1 MTGLDWVALGLAGFA
16 ALAGAARGF
25 VWSGLSLAGLVGGAI
40 LGGRLASHLLD
51 RGAGS
56 PYSPLIAL
64 AGAAGLALLLEAL
77 GSAAG
82 ASFRS
87 RLRFSSLRALDSAG
101 GLIAGAL
108 TGLALVWV
116 LGAVGLQL
124 PGQTKL
130 RREIQRSVVL
140 RKLNSIVPPR
150 RFLHALARIDP
161 LPVLTGPRLP
171 AQPPNPGVLRA
182 DGPRRAAPSV
192 VRILG
197 TACGLGVEGSGWVAG
212 RGIVVTA
219 AHVVAGEQDTTVLPL
234 SGGRLPARAIAFD
247 ARNDLAVLRTP
258 GLSERALR
266 LVDPRP
272 GATVAILGYPENG
285 PLDAVPGRIGTT
297 ATVLSQDA
305 YGRGPVLR
313 TVTSFSGVVRHG
325 DSGGPA
331 VDATGAVQATVFA
344 ARTEGRGGFG
354 VPSSLVRRALAS
366 ARGPVSTGPCAS

>member
-64 AGAAGLALLLEAL
+64 AGAAGLAMLLEAV

-87 RLRFSSLRALDSAG
+87 RLRFSSLRLLDSAG

-108 TGLALVWV
+108 TGFAFVWV

-171 AQPPNPGVLRA
+171 AQPPNPRVLRA

-212 RGIVVTA
+212 RGLVVTA

-247 ARNDLAVLRTP
+247 VRNDLAVLRTP
-258 GLSERALR
+258 GLRERALR

-297 ATVLSQDA
+297 ATALSQDA

-366 ARGPVSTGPCAS
+366 ASGPVSTGPCTP

>member
-64 AGAAGLALLLEAL
+64 AGAAGLAMLLEAL

-171 AQPPNPGVLRA
+171 AQPPNPQVLRA

-219 AHVVAGEQDTTVLPL
+219 AHVVAGGQDTTVLPL

-247 ARNDLAVLRTP
+247 ARNDLAVLRAP

-285 PLDAVPGRIGTT
+285 PLEAVSGRIGTT
-297 ATVLSQDA
+297 ATVMSLNA

-366 ARGPVSTGPCAS
+366 ASGPVSTGPCAP

>member
-1 MTGLDWVALGLAGFA
+1 MTGLDWLALGLVGFA

-25 VWSGLSLAGLVGGAI
+25 VWSSLSLAGLAGGAI
-40 LGGRLASHLLD
+40 LGGRLAPSVLE

-64 AGAAGLALLLEAL
+64 AGAAGLAILLEAV

-87 RLRFSSLRALDSAG
+87 RMRFSGLRALDSAG
-101 GLIAGAL
+101 GLVAGAL
-108 TGLALVWV
+108 AGLTFIWV
-116 LGAVGLQL
+116 IGAVGLQL

-130 RREIQRSVVL
+130 RHEIQRSLVL
-140 RKLNSIVPPR
+140 RQLNSIVPPR
-150 RFLHALARIDP
+150 RVLRALARVDP
-161 LPVLTGPRLP
+161 LPTLTGPRVP
-171 AQPPNPGVLRA
+171 AQPPSPRVLNA
-182 DGPRRAAPSV
+182 DGPRKAAPSV

-219 AHVVAGEQDTTVLPL
+219 AHVVAGEEDTTAVTLSGASLRARAIVFDPRNDVAVLRVPGLSARALPL
-234 SGGRLPARAIAFD
+234 SG
-247 ARNDLAVLRTP
+247 
-258 GLSERALR
+258 
-266 LVDPRP
+266 PRP
-272 GATVAILGYPENG
+272 GVSVAILGYPENG

-297 ATVLSQDA
+297 ATVLSEDA

-313 TVTSFSGVVRHG
+313 TVTSLSGVVRHG

-344 ARTEGRGGFG
+344 ARTDGRGGLG

-366 ARGPVSTGPCAS
+366 AAGPVSTGPCAR

>member
-1 MTGLDWVALGLAGFA
+1 VTGLDWVALGLAGFA

>member
-1 MTGLDWVALGLAGFA
+1 VTGLDWVALGLAGFA

-56 PYSPLIAL
+56 PYSPLVAL

-101 GLIAGAL
+101 GFIAGAL
-108 TGLALVWV
+108 TGLALVWIV
-116 LGAVGLQL
+116 GAVGLQL
-124 PGQTKL
+124 PGQTKFW
-130 RREIQRSVVL
+130 REIQRSVVL

-171 AQPPNPGVLRA
+171 AQPPNPRVLRA

-305 YGRGPVLR
+305 YGRGPILR

-344 ARTEGRGGFG
+344 ARTDGRGGFG
-354 VPSSLVRRALAS
+354 IPSSLVRRALAS
-366 ARGPVSTGPCAS
+366 ASGTVSTGPCAP

>member
-1 MTGLDWVALGLAGFA
+1 VTGLDWVALGLAGFA

-64 AGAAGLALLLEAL
+64 AGAAGLAMLLEAV

-87 RLRFSSLRALDSAG
+87 RLRFSSLRLLDSAG

-108 TGLALVWV
+108 TGFAFVWV

-171 AQPPNPGVLRA
+171 AQPPNPRVLRA

-212 RGIVVTA
+212 RGLVVTA

-247 ARNDLAVLRTP
+247 VRNDLAVLRTP
-258 GLSERALR
+258 GLRERALR

-297 ATVLSQDA
+297 ATALSQDA

-366 ARGPVSTGPCAS
+366 ASGPVSTGPCTP

>member
-1 MTGLDWVALGLAGFA
+1 VTGLDWVVLGLAGFA

-64 AGAAGLALLLEAL
+64 AGAAGLAMLLEAV

-82 ASFRS
+82 ASFRL
-87 RLRFSSLRALDSAG
+87 RLRFSSLRLLDSAG
-101 GLIAGAL
+101 GLIAGGL
-108 TGLALVWV
+108 TGLAFVWV

-150 RFLHALARIDP
+150 TFLHALARIDP

-171 AQPPNPGVLRA
+171 AQPPNPRVLRA
-182 DGPRRAAPSV
+182 EGPRRAAPSV

-197 TACGLGVEGSGWVAG
+197 TACGLGVEGSG
-212 RGIVVTA
+212 
-219 AHVVAGEQDTTVLPL
+219 
-234 SGGRLPARAIAFD
+234 
-247 ARNDLAVLRTP
+247 
-258 GLSERALR
+258 
-266 LVDPRP
+266 
-272 GATVAILGYPENG
+272 
-285 PLDAVPGRIGTT
+285 
-297 ATVLSQDA
+297 
-305 YGRGPVLR
+305 
-313 TVTSFSGVVRHG
+313 
-325 DSGGPA
+325 
-331 VDATGAVQATVFA
+331 
-344 ARTEGRGGFG
+344 
-354 VPSSLVRRALAS
+354 
-366 ARGPVSTGPCAS
+366 

>member
-64 AGAAGLALLLEAL
+64 AGAAGLAMLLEAV

-87 RLRFSSLRALDSAG
+87 RLRFSSLRLLDSAG

-108 TGLALVWV
+108 TGFAFVWV

-171 AQPPNPGVLRA
+171 AQPPNPRVLRA
-182 DGPRRAAPSV
+182 EGPRRAAPSV

-212 RGIVVTA
+212 REVVVTA
-219 AHVVAGEQDTTVLPL
+219 AHVVAGEKDTNVLPL
-234 SGGRLPARAIAFD
+234 SGGALRARAIAFD

-258 GLSERALR
+258 GLSERALP
-266 LVDPRP
+266 LADPSP

-297 ATVLSQDA
+297 ATVLSEDA
-305 YGRGPVLR
+305 YGRGPILR
-313 TVTSFSGVVRHG
+313 TVTSFSGLVRHG

-344 ARTEGRGGFG
+344 ARTDGRGGFG
-354 VPSSLVRRALAS
+354 VPSSLVRRAIAS
-366 ARGPVSTGPCAS
+366 AKGPVSTGPCAP

>member
-1 MTGLDWVALGLAGFA
+1 VTGLDWVALGLAGFA

-64 AGAAGLALLLEAL
+64 AGAAGLAMLLEAV

-87 RLRFSSLRALDSAG
+87 RLRFSSLRLLDSAG

-108 TGLALVWV
+108 TGFAFVWV

-171 AQPPNPGVLRA
+171 AQPPNPRVLRA
-182 DGPRRAAPSV
+182 EGPRRAAPSV

-212 RGIVVTA
+212 REVVVTA
-219 AHVVAGEQDTTVLPL
+219 AHVVAGEKDTNVLPL
-234 SGGRLPARAIAFD
+234 SGGALRARAIAFD

-258 GLSERALR
+258 GLSERALP
-266 LVDPRP
+266 LADPSP

-297 ATVLSQDA
+297 ATVLSEDA
-305 YGRGPVLR
+305 YGRGPILR
-313 TVTSFSGVVRHG
+313 TVTSFSGLVRHG

-344 ARTEGRGGFG
+344 ARTDGRGGFG
-354 VPSSLVRRALAS
+354 VPSSLVRRAIAS
-366 ARGPVSTGPCAS
+366 VKGPVSTGPCAP

>member
-1 MTGLDWVALGLAGFA
+1 
-16 ALAGAARGF
+16 

-64 AGAAGLALLLEAL
+64 AGAAGLAMLLEAL

-82 ASFRS
+82 ATFRS

-108 TGLALVWV
+108 TGFAVVWV
-116 LGAVGLQL
+116 VGAVGLQL
-124 PGQTKL
+124 PGQTKF
-130 RREIQRSVVL
+130 RREIQRSLVL

-150 RFLHALARIDP
+150 TFLHALARIDP
-161 LPVLTGPRLP
+161 LPVLTGPGVP
-171 AQPPNPGVLRA
+171 AQPPNPRVLRA
-182 DGPRRAAPSV
+182 DGPRRAVPSV

-219 AHVVAGEQDTTVLPL
+219 AHVVAGEKDTTVVSL
-234 SGGRLPARAIAFD
+234 SGGRLRARAIVFD
-247 ARNDLAVLRTP
+247 PRNDLAVLRAS
-258 GLSERALR
+258 GLSERALA
-266 LVDPRP
+266 VADPRP
-272 GATVAILGYPENG
+272 GAAVAILGYPENG

-297 ATVLSQDA
+297 ATVLSEDA
-305 YGRGPVLR
+305 FGRGPVLR
-313 TVTSFSGVVRHG
+313 AVTSFSGLVRHG
-325 DSGGPA
+325 NSGGPA

-344 ARTEGRGGFG
+344 ARTDGRGGFG
-354 VPSSLVRRALAS
+354 VPASLVRPSLAS
-366 ARGPVSTGPCAS
+366 ASGPVSTGPCAP

>member
-1 MTGLDWVALGLAGFA
+1 MTGLDWVALGLVGFA
-16 ALAGAARGF
+16 ALSGAARGF

-64 AGAAGLALLLEAL
+64 AGAAGLAMLLEAL

-108 TGLALVWV
+108 TGFAVVWV
-116 LGAVGLQL
+116 VGAVGLQL
-124 PGQTKL
+124 PGQTKF
-130 RREIQRSVVL
+130 RREIQRSLVL

-150 RFLHALARIDP
+150 TFLHALARIDP
-161 LPVLTGPRLP
+161 LPVLTGPGVP
-171 AQPPNPGVLRA
+171 AQPPNPRVLRA

-192 VRILG
+192 VRVLG
-197 TACGLGVEGSGWVAG
+197 TSCGLGVEGSGWVAG

-219 AHVVAGEQDTTVLPL
+219 AHVVAGEKDTTVVSL
-234 SGGRLPARAIAFD
+234 SGGRLRARAIVFD
-247 ARNDLAVLRTP
+247 PRNDLAVLRAP
-258 GLSERALR
+258 GLSERALSIA
-266 LVDPRP
+266 DPRP
-272 GATVAILGYPENG
+272 EAAVAILGYPENG

-297 ATVLSQDA
+297 ATVLSEDA

-313 TVTSFSGVVRHG
+313 AVTSFSGLVRHG

-344 ARTEGRGGFG
+344 ARTDGRGGFG
-354 VPSSLVRRALAS
+354 VPASLVRPALAS
-366 ARGPVSTGPCAS
+366 TSGPVSTGPCAP

>member
-1 MTGLDWVALGLAGFA
+1 
-16 ALAGAARGF
+16 

-64 AGAAGLALLLEAL
+64 AGAAGLAMLLEAL

-82 ASFRS
+82 ATFRS

-108 TGLALVWV
+108 TGFAVVWV
-116 LGAVGLQL
+116 VGAVGLQL
-124 PGQTKL
+124 PGQTKF
-130 RREIQRSVVL
+130 RREIQRSLVL

-150 RFLHALARIDP
+150 TFLHALARIDP
-161 LPVLTGPRLP
+161 LPVLTGPGVP
-171 AQPPNPGVLRA
+171 AQPPNPRVLRA
-182 DGPRRAAPSV
+182 DGPRRAVPSV

-219 AHVVAGEQDTTVLPL
+219 AHVVAGEKDTTVVSL
-234 SGGRLPARAIAFD
+234 SGGRLRARAIVFD
-247 ARNDLAVLRTP
+247 PRNDLAVLRAP
-258 GLSERALR
+258 GLSERALA
-266 LVDPRP
+266 VADPRP
-272 GATVAILGYPENG
+272 GAAVAILGYPENG

-297 ATVLSQDA
+297 ATVLSEDA
-305 YGRGPVLR
+305 FGRGPVLR
-313 TVTSFSGVVRHG
+313 AVTSFSGLVRHG
-325 DSGGPA
+325 NSGGPA

-344 ARTEGRGGFG
+344 ARTDGRGGFG
-354 VPSSLVRRALAS
+354 VPASLVRPALAS
-366 ARGPVSTGPCAS
+366 ASGPVSTGPCAP

>member
-64 AGAAGLALLLEAL
+64 AGAAGLAMLLEAV

-87 RLRFSSLRALDSAG
+87 RLRFSSLRLLDSAG

-108 TGLALVWV
+108 TGFAFVWV

-171 AQPPNPGVLRA
+171 AQPPNPHVLRA
-182 DGPRRAAPSV
+182 EGPRRAAPSV

-212 RGIVVTA
+212 REVVVTA
-219 AHVVAGEQDTTVLPL
+219 AHVVAGEKDTNVLPL
-234 SGGRLPARAIAFD
+234 SGGALRARAIAFD
-247 ARNDLAVLRTP
+247 ARNDLAVLRAP
-258 GLSERALR
+258 GLSERALP
-266 LVDPRP
+266 LANPSP

-297 ATVLSQDA
+297 ATVLSEDA
-305 YGRGPVLR
+305 YGRGPILR
-313 TVTSFSGVVRHG
+313 TVTSFSGLVRHG

-331 VDATGAVQATVFA
+331 VDSTGAVQATVFA
-344 ARTEGRGGFG
+344 ARTDGRGGFG
-354 VPSSLVRRALAS
+354 VPSSLVRRAIAS
-366 ARGPVSTGPCAS
+366 AKGPVSTGPCAP

>member
-1 MTGLDWVALGLAGFA
+1 VTGLDWVALGLAGFA

-40 LGGRLASHLLD
+40 VGGRLASHLLD

-64 AGAAGLALLLEAL
+64 AGAAGLAMLLEAL

-87 RLRFSSLRALDSAG
+87 RLRFSSLRLLDSAG

-108 TGLALVWV
+108 TGFAFVWV

-171 AQPPNPGVLRA
+171 AQPPNPTVLRA
-182 DGPRRAAPSV
+182 EGPRRAAPSV

-212 RGIVVTA
+212 RGVVVTA
-219 AHVVAGEQDTTVLPL
+219 AHVVAGEKDTNVLPL
-234 SGGRLPARAIAFD
+234 SGGALRARAIAFD
-247 ARNDLAVLRTP
+247 ARNDLAVLRAP
-258 GLSERALR
+258 GLSERALP
-266 LVDPRP
+266 LADPRP

-297 ATVLSQDA
+297 ASVLSEDA
-305 YGRGPVLR
+305 YGRGPILR
-313 TVTSFSGVVRHG
+313 TVTSFSGLVRHG
-325 DSGGPA
+325 DSGGPV
-331 VDATGAVQATVFA
+331 VDAIGAVQATVFA
-344 ARTEGRGGFG
+344 ARTDGRGGFG
-354 VPSSLVRRALAS
+354 VPSSLVRRAIAT
-366 ARGPVSTGPCAS
+366 AKGPVSTGPCAP